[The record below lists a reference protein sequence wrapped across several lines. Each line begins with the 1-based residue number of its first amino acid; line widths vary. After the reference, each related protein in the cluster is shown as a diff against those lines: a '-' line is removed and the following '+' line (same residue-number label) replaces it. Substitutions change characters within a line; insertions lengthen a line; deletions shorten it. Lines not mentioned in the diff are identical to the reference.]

1 MEPPRYV
8 LDSNIIIKHLNNML
22 DINVFF
28 DALPKCRRF
37 ISGVTEIE
45 ALSKPDMTDA
55 DIDKTN
61 AFLLKFN
68 KVNLLPAI
76 KEISAAIRRVTKME
90 LPDAVIAAT
99 SIVLSAT
106 LLSND
111 DHLLKLIWPGYTV
124 QAI

>member
-8 LDSNIIIKHLNNML
+8 LDSNIIINHL
-22 DINVFF
+22 
-28 DALPKCRRF
+28 
-37 ISGVTEIE
+37 
-45 ALSKPDMTDA
+45 
-55 DIDKTN
+55 
-61 AFLLKFN
+61 N
-68 KVNLLPAI
+68 KVNLLPTI
-76 KEISAAIRRVTKME
+76 KEISAAIRRVTKMG

-111 DHLLKLIWPGYTV
+111 DHLLKLVWPGYTV